1 MKLEFET
8 YVVAISFITSFFA
21 VFLSNG
27 IIIGVPAIAQDFAM
41 NNVIQNW
48 VPTIFFLVV
57 AVFTVPAGQISGK
70 FGVKK
75 SLLAGILVFLA
86 GSIGACLSFSTESF
100 LVFRI
105 IQGAGVAFLNVSA
118 MAMVVHA
125 VKPQNRGKALGF
137 TVTGVYLATS
147 LSPVICGFL
156 VHNLGW
162 RSMFYFVIPFLVLCI
177 ILMILKIP
185 QEWKTYE
192 KDKIDKVGSVLYAIG
207 ILAFIYGFTSLITTT
222 GKILTL
228 TGLIILAI
236 FGWYELRQKSP
247 VFNMNLF
254 KNKKF
259 TSSNVAA
266 LCSYLA
272 IMVVTTIL
280 NYHFQYVRGW
290 DAQMSGMI
298 LIITP
303 IIMAIMAPNAGK
315 LSDRIHPQKLAALG
329 IGIAAIGNPT
339 VYRCSCN
346 GAAGYR
352 NGALL
357 KSEHERH
364 HELSSS
370 KRCADS
376 IRITGNN
383 ENHRPNNEFRAFDI
397 DICMGN
403 GQPETGSSICG
414 NDCAGIT
421 NNLYNMYSRMC
432 PCGIRITCRNQ
443 VKRQIQHRPLN
454 QKTYLGTAFQ
464 CSDIHFSIFLMSF
477 SSPFGI
483 Y

>member
-1 MKLEFET
+1 MKFDLET
-8 YVVAISFITSFFA
+8 IVVFVSFITSFFA

-75 SLLAGILVFLA
+75 SLLAGIIVYLI
-86 GSIGACLSFSTESF
+86 GSIGAVLSFSTESF
-100 LVFRI
+100 LIFRI
-105 IQGAGVAFLNVSA
+105 MQGAGVAFLNVSA

-125 VKPQNRGKALGF
+125 VAPKNRGKALGF

-177 ILMILKIP
+177 ILMITKIP
-185 QEWKTYE
+185 QEWKTYQD
-192 KDKIDKVGSVLYAIG
+192 DKIDKVGSILYGIG
-207 ILAFIYGFTSLITTT
+207 ILFFIYGFTSLITTP
-222 GKILTL
+222 GKILTVL
-228 TGLIILAI
+228 GIILLVI
-236 FGWYELRQKSP
+236 FGAYELRQKSP

-259 TSSNVAA
+259 TSSNIAA
-266 LCSYLA
+266 LCSYIA
-272 IMVVTTIL
+272 VMVVTTIL

-315 LSDRIHPQKLAALG
+315 LSDKIHPQKLAALG
-329 IGIAAIGNPT
+329 MGIAT
-339 VYRCSCN
+339 V
-346 GAAGYR
+346 
-352 NGALL
+352 ALL
-357 KSEHERH
+357 I
-364 HELSSS
+364 LTFL
-370 KRCADS
+370 
-376 IRITGNN
+376 TGKT
-383 ENHRPNNEFRAFDI
+383 PLYMVIIAMI
-397 DICMGN
+397 LQGIGMG
-403 GQPETGSSICG
+403 
-414 NDCAGIT
+414 
-421 NNLYNMYSRMC
+421 L
-432 PCGIRITCRNQ
+432 
-443 VKRQIQHRPLN
+443 
-454 QKTYLGTAFQ
+454 
-464 CSDIHFSIFLMSF
+464 F
-477 SSPFGI
+477 SSPNMNAIMSSVPPKDAPTASASQATMRTIGQTMSLGLLTLVFAWIMGSLELAPQYASIIVQASQTICGI
-483 Y
+483 CTVACLLAIFASLVGVKSKDKFNTGR

>member
-1 MKLEFET
+1 MKFDLET
-8 YVVAISFITSFFA
+8 IVVFVSFITSFFA

-75 SLLAGILVFLA
+75 SLLAGILVYLI
-86 GSIGACLSFSTESF
+86 GSIGAVLSFSTESF

-105 IQGAGVAFLNVSA
+105 MQGAGVAFLNVSA

-125 VKPQNRGKALGF
+125 VAPKNRGKALGF

-177 ILMILKIP
+177 ILMITKIP
-185 QEWKTYE
+185 QEWKTYQD
-192 KDKIDKVGSVLYAIG
+192 DKIDKVGSILYGIG
-207 ILAFIYGFTSLITTT
+207 ILFFIYGFTSLITTP
-222 GKILTL
+222 GKILTVL
-228 TGLIILAI
+228 GIILLVI
-236 FGWYELRQKSP
+236 FGAYELRQKSP

-259 TSSNVAA
+259 TSSNIAA
-266 LCSYLA
+266 LCSYIA
-272 IMVVTTIL
+272 VMVVTTIL

-315 LSDRIHPQKLAALG
+315 LSDKIHPQKLAALG
-329 IGIAAIGNPT
+329 MGIAT
-339 VYRCSCN
+339 V
-346 GAAGYR
+346 
-352 NGALL
+352 ALL
-357 KSEHERH
+357 I
-364 HELSSS
+364 LTFL
-370 KRCADS
+370 
-376 IRITGNN
+376 TGKT
-383 ENHRPNNEFRAFDI
+383 PLYMVIIAMI
-397 DICMGN
+397 LQGIGMG
-403 GQPETGSSICG
+403 
-414 NDCAGIT
+414 
-421 NNLYNMYSRMC
+421 L
-432 PCGIRITCRNQ
+432 
-443 VKRQIQHRPLN
+443 
-454 QKTYLGTAFQ
+454 
-464 CSDIHFSIFLMSF
+464 F
-477 SSPFGI
+477 SSPNMNAIMSSVPPKDAPTASASQATMRTIGQTMSLGLLTLVFAWIMGSLELAPQYAGMIVQASQIICGI
-483 Y
+483 CTAACLLAIFASLVGVKSKDKFNTGR

>member
-1 MKLEFET
+1 MKIELET
-8 YVVAISFITSFFA
+8 YVVLISFITSFFA

-27 IIIGVPAIAQDFAM
+27 IIIGVPAIAQEFAM

-75 SLLAGILVFLA
+75 SLLAGISVFLI
-86 GSIGACLSFSTESF
+86 GSIGACLAFSTESF

-177 ILMILKIP
+177 ILMIFKIP

-192 KDKIDKVGSVLYAIG
+192 KDKIDKTGSVLYGIG

-222 GKILTL
+222 GKILTVF
-228 TGLIILAI
+228 GLILLVI
-236 FGWYELRQKSP
+236 FGMFELRQKSP

-254 KNKKF
+254 RNAKF
-259 TSSNVAA
+259 TSSNIAA
-266 LCSYLA
+266 LCSYIA
-272 IMVVTTIL
+272 VMVVTTIL

-290 DAQMSGMI
+290 DAQMAGLI

-303 IIMAIMAPNAGK
+303 ILMAIMAPNAGK
-315 LSDRIHPQKLAALG
+315 LSDKIHPQKLAAMGMGIATVALLILTFLNKSTPLYIVVIAMILQG
-329 IGIAAIGNPT
+329 IG
-339 VYRCSCN
+339 
-346 GAAGYR
+346 
-352 NGALL
+352 
-357 KSEHERH
+357 
-364 HELSSS
+364 
-370 KRCADS
+370 
-376 IRITGNN
+376 
-383 ENHRPNNEFRAFDI
+383 
-397 DICMGN
+397 MG
-403 GQPETGSSICG
+403 
-414 NDCAGIT
+414 
-421 NNLYNMYSRMC
+421 L
-432 PCGIRITCRNQ
+432 
-443 VKRQIQHRPLN
+443 
-454 QKTYLGTAFQ
+454 
-464 CSDIHFSIFLMSF
+464 F
-477 SSPFGI
+477 SSPNMNAIMSSVPPKDAPTASASQATMRTIGQTMSLGLLTLVFAWVMGSLELAPQYANMIVQASQTICMICTAACILAVFASLVGI
-483 Y
+483 RSKDEFNTKRG

>member
-1 MKLEFET
+1 MKIEFET
-8 YVVAISFITSFFA
+8 YVIFVSFITSFFA

-48 VPTIFFLVV
+48 VPTILFLVV

-75 SLLAGILVFLA
+75 SLLAGIIVFLI
-86 GSIGACLSFSTESF
+86 GSVGACLAFSTESF
-100 LVFRI
+100 LVFRVF
-105 IQGAGVAFLNVSA
+105 QGAGMAFLNVSA
-118 MAMVVHA
+118 MAMVVQA
-125 VKPQNRGKALGF
+125 VKPQNRGRALGF

-185 QEWKTYE
+185 REWKTYE
-192 KDKIDKVGSVLYAIG
+192 HDKIDKAGSILYALG
-207 ILAFIYGFTSLITTT
+207 ILAFIYGFTTLITTS
-222 GKILTL
+222 GKILTVA
-228 TGLIILAI
+228 GIILLVI
-236 FGWYELRQKSP
+236 FAAYELRQSSP

-290 DAQMSGMI
+290 DAQMSGMM

-303 IIMAIMAPNAGK
+303 IIMALMAPNSGK
-315 LSDRIHPQKLAALG
+315 LSDKIHPQKLAAVG
-329 IGIAAIGNPT
+329 IGIAAI
-339 VYRCSCN
+339 
-346 GAAGYR
+346 
-352 NGALL
+352 ALL
-357 KSEHERH
+357 ILTFLDGNTPLLSLIHISEP
-364 HELSSS
+364 
-370 KRCADS
+370 
-376 IRITGNN
+376 T
-383 ENHRPNNEFRAFDI
+383 RP
-397 DICMGN
+397 
-403 GQPETGSSICG
+403 
-414 NDCAGIT
+414 
-421 NNLYNMYSRMC
+421 Y
-432 PCGIRITCRNQ
+432 
-443 VKRQIQHRPLN
+443 
-454 QKTYLGTAFQ
+454 
-464 CSDIHFSIFLMSF
+464 
-477 SSPFGI
+477 
-483 Y
+483 

>member
-1 MKLEFET
+1 MEIKFET
-8 YVVAISFITSFFA
+8 YVVFISFITSFFA

-75 SLLAGILVFLA
+75 SLLAGIIVFLI

-100 LVFRI
+100 LIFRI
-105 IQGAGVAFLNVSA
+105 MQGAGVAFLNVSA

-125 VKPQNRGKALGF
+125 VSPKSRGKALGF

-177 ILMILKIP
+177 ILMITKIP
-185 QEWKTYE
+185 QEWKTYQD
-192 KDKIDKVGSVLYAIG
+192 DKIDKVGSLLYSIG
-207 ILAFIYGFTSLITTT
+207 ILFFIYGFSSLITAP
-222 GKILTL
+222 GKILTVL
-228 TGLIILAI
+228 GIILLVI
-236 FGWYELRQKSP
+236 FGAYELRQKSP

-290 DAQMSGMI
+290 DAQMSGAI

-303 IIMAIMAPNAGK
+303 IIMAIMAPNSGR
-315 LSDRIHPQKLAALG
+315 LSDKIHPQKLAATG
-329 IGIAAIGNPT
+329 IGIAA
-339 VYRCSCN
+339 V
-346 GAAGYR
+346 
-352 NGALL
+352 ALL
-357 KSEHERH
+357 I
-364 HELSSS
+364 LTFL
-370 KRCADS
+370 
-376 IRITGNN
+376 TGDT
-383 ENHRPNNEFRAFDI
+383 PIYVVILAMVLQGI
-397 DICMGN
+397 GMG
-403 GQPETGSSICG
+403 
-414 NDCAGIT
+414 
-421 NNLYNMYSRMC
+421 L
-432 PCGIRITCRNQ
+432 
-443 VKRQIQHRPLN
+443 
-454 QKTYLGTAFQ
+454 
-464 CSDIHFSIFLMSF
+464 F
-477 SSPFGI
+477 SSPNMNAIMSSVPPKDAPTASASQATMRTIGQTMSLGLLTLVFAWIMGNLELAPQYASMIVQASQIICGI
-483 Y
+483 CTVACVLAVFASLVGVKSKDKFNTGR

>member
-1 MKLEFET
+1 MKFYLET
-8 YVVAISFITSFFA
+8 IVVFVSFITSFFA

-75 SLLAGILVFLA
+75 SLLAGIIVYLI
-86 GSIGACLSFSTESF
+86 GSIGAVLSFSTESF

-105 IQGAGVAFLNVSA
+105 MQGAGVAFLNVSA

-125 VKPQNRGKALGF
+125 VAPKNRGKALGF

-156 VHNLGW
+156 VYNFGW

-177 ILMILKIP
+177 ILMITKIP
-185 QEWKTYE
+185 QEWKTYQD
-192 KDKIDKVGSVLYAIG
+192 DKIDKVGSILYGIG
-207 ILAFIYGFTSLITTT
+207 ILFFIYGFTSLITTP
-222 GKILTL
+222 GKILTVL
-228 TGLIILAI
+228 GIILLVI
-236 FGWYELRQKSP
+236 FGAYELRQKSP

-259 TSSNVAA
+259 TSSNIAA
-266 LCSYLA
+266 LCSYIA
-272 IMVVTTIL
+272 VMVVTTIL

-315 LSDRIHPQKLAALG
+315 LSDKIHPQKLAALG
-329 IGIAAIGNPT
+329 MGIAT
-339 VYRCSCN
+339 V
-346 GAAGYR
+346 
-352 NGALL
+352 ALL
-357 KSEHERH
+357 I
-364 HELSSS
+364 LTFL
-370 KRCADS
+370 
-376 IRITGNN
+376 TGKT
-383 ENHRPNNEFRAFDI
+383 PLYMVIIAMI
-397 DICMGN
+397 LQGIGMG
-403 GQPETGSSICG
+403 
-414 NDCAGIT
+414 
-421 NNLYNMYSRMC
+421 L
-432 PCGIRITCRNQ
+432 
-443 VKRQIQHRPLN
+443 
-454 QKTYLGTAFQ
+454 
-464 CSDIHFSIFLMSF
+464 F
-477 SSPFGI
+477 SSPNMNAIMSSVPPKDAPTASASQATMRTIGQTMSLGLLTLVFAWIMGSLELAPQYASMIVQASQTICGI
-483 Y
+483 CTAACLLAIFASLVGVKSKDKFNTGR

>member
-1 MKLEFET
+1 MKIEFET
-8 YVVAISFITSFFA
+8 YVVFVSFITSFFA

-48 VPTIFFLVV
+48 IPTIFFLVV

-75 SLLAGILVFLA
+75 SLLAGILVFLI
-86 GSIGACLSFSTESF
+86 GSIGACLAFSTESF
-100 LVFRI
+100 LVFRV

-118 MAMVVHA
+118 MAMVVQA

-192 KDKIDKVGSVLYAIG
+192 NDKIDKLGSILYALG
-207 ILAFIYGFTSLITTT
+207 ILAFIYGFTTLITPT

-228 TGLIILAI
+228 AGIVLLIV
-236 FGWYELRQKSP
+236 FGAYELRQKSP

-259 TSSNVAA
+259 TSSNIAA

-315 LSDRIHPQKLAALG
+315 LSDKVHPQKLAAFG
-329 IGIAAIGNPT
+329 
-339 VYRCSCN
+339 S
-346 GAAGYR
+346 AGYR
-352 NGALL
+352 HGPLL
-357 KSEHERH
+357 KPEHECN
-364 HELSSS
+364 HEFSSA
-370 KRCADS
+370 KRRPDS
-376 IRITGNN
+376 IRFTGNN
-383 ENHRPNNEFRAFDI
+383 ENNRPDHEFRSLDLG
-397 DICMGN
+397 ICMGN
-403 GQPETGSSICG
+403 GQSGACTSICKHDCTGFTDNLSYLYHSLCIG
-414 NDCAGIT
+414 N
-421 NNLYNMYSRMC
+421 
-432 PCGIRITCRNQ
+432 IRFLGWNQ
-443 VKRQIQHRPLN
+443 IKGFIQYRQTKLI
-454 QKTYLGTAFQ
+454 
-464 CSDIHFSIFLMSF
+464 S
-477 SSPFGI
+477 
-483 Y
+483 

>member
-1 MKLEFET
+1 MKIDFET
-8 YVVAISFITSFFA
+8 YVVFVSFITSFFA

-48 VPTIFFLVV
+48 VPTILFLVV

-75 SLLAGILVFLA
+75 SLLAGVVVFLI
-86 GSIGACLSFSTESF
+86 GSIGACLAFSTESF
-100 LVFRI
+100 LIFRM
-105 IQGAGVAFLNVSA
+105 IQGAGMAFLNVSG

-156 VHNLGW
+156 VHNFGW
-162 RSMFYFVIPFLVLCI
+162 RSMFYVVIPFLVLCI
-177 ILMILKIP
+177 ILLITKIP
-185 QEWKTYE
+185 QEWKTYQH
-192 KDKIDKVGSVLYAIG
+192 DKIDKVGSLLYAIG
-207 ILAFIYGFTSLITTT
+207 ILLFIYGFTTLITTT
-222 GKILTL
+222 GKLLTVA
-228 TGLIILAI
+228 GIILLVI
-236 FGWYELRQKSP
+236 FGLYELRQKYP

-290 DAQMSGMI
+290 NAQMSGMI

-315 LSDRIHPQKLAALG
+315 LSDRIHPQKLAAIG
-329 IGIAAIGNPT
+329 IGIAAVALAILTFLTGDTPIYIVILAMVLQGIG
-339 VYRCSCN
+339 
-346 GAAGYR
+346 
-352 NGALL
+352 
-357 KSEHERH
+357 
-364 HELSSS
+364 
-370 KRCADS
+370 
-376 IRITGNN
+376 
-383 ENHRPNNEFRAFDI
+383 
-397 DICMGN
+397 MG
-403 GQPETGSSICG
+403 
-414 NDCAGIT
+414 
-421 NNLYNMYSRMC
+421 L
-432 PCGIRITCRNQ
+432 
-443 VKRQIQHRPLN
+443 
-454 QKTYLGTAFQ
+454 F
-464 CSDIHFSIFLMSF
+464 
-477 SSPFGI
+477 
-483 Y
+483 